1 MQVPTRTRPQL
12 SPRLPSPGEP
22 VAISGIFNNM
32 YLLLHD
38 QESESYENDRG
49 FKILIH
55 DPRDDPVIDLRTHGT
70 TLMEGW
76 VKDVRV
82 AVREVR
88 TLLPRPFVVQLW
100 ELDEAVLSRLAVPSR
115 GLFVSFQIKKNICGS
130 GNFWFCFWKVLE
142 MRLFNHAWLF
152 HRKAI
157 IFA

>member
-1 MQVPTRTRPQL
+1 MHIQTHLHNPPF
-12 SPRLPSPGEP
+12 LPPPGDP

-38 QESESYENDRG
+38 QESESYEDDRG

-88 TLLPRPFVVQLW
+88 TLSPGVLW
-100 ELDEAVLSRLAVPSR
+100 P
-115 GLFVSFQIKKNICGS
+115 GLRE
-130 GNFWFCFWKVLE
+130 W
-142 MRLFNHAWLF
+142 MRLFTHSWLCCRTQSSCALYISF
-152 HRKAI
+152 NRT
-157 IFA
+157 